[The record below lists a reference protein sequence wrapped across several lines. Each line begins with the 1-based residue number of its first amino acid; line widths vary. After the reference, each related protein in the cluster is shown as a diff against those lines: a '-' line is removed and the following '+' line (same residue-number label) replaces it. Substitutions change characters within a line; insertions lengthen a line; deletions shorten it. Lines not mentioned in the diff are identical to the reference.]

1 MTGYLPYL
9 IKKNGYTPYYIG
21 KWIESH
27 LNKHLPYYCM
37 VTYVNET
44 YYITVKW
51 LSAYYIYIDKFKQ
64 LLGVPVHF
72 DEINKKIDLMFFK
85 IYSKDLKKYD
95 LDLEEIENG

>member
-9 IKKNGYTPYYIG
+9 IKKNGYTSYYIE

-27 LNKHLPYYCM
+27 LNKHLHYYCM

-51 LSAYYIYIDKFKQ
+51 LSACYIYSDNFKQ
-64 LLGVPVHF
+64 LLGVPVYF
-72 DEINKKIDLMFFK
+72 DGIDKTRDLMFFK
-85 IYSKDLKKYD
+85 ICSKDLKKYD
-95 LDLEEIENG
+95 LKWGIQND